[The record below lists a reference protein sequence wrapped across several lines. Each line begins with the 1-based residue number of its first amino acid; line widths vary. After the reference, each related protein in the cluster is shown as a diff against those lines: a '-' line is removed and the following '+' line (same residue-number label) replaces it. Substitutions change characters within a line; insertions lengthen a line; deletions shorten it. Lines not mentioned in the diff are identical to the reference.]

1 MGYFN
6 NLYVCL
12 FFIILFNFI
21 FVLFFIFINLLK
33 LVEKR
38 LTQAFMEVVL

>member
-38 LTQAFMEVVL
+38 LTQKFMEVVL